1 MKKRLPPYFI
11 GRQPFFTCKQ
21 AWGDEGVRLLFPV
34 ENTLEIG
41 SGGCGI
47 VIMVRLV
54 SLKAESVA
62 L

>member
-1 MKKRLPPYFI
+1 M
-11 GRQPFFTCKQ
+11 
-21 AWGDEGVRLLFPV
+21 WGGEGMRLLFSM

-47 VIMVRLV
+47 VIIVGLV
-54 SLKAESVA
+54 GLKAESVA

>member
-1 MKKRLPPYFI
+1 M
-11 GRQPFFTCKQ
+11 
-21 AWGDEGVRLLFPV
+21 WGGEGMRLLFPM

-47 VIMVRLV
+47 VIIVGLV
-54 SLKAESVA
+54 GLKAESVA

>member
-1 MKKRLPPYFI
+1 MKKRLPPCFI

-21 AWGDEGVRLLFPV
+21 AWGGEGVRLLFPV
-34 ENTLEIG
+34 ENTLKIG

-54 SLKAESVA
+54 SLKAERVA